1 MGDTPP
7 RIRLSARILLLD
19 DQDRI
24 LLFHNRYG
32 RANERT
38 CWSTPGG
45 GVNDGEPL
53 AEAAARELREE
64 TGLRVTAAA
73 VGPVVATTS
82 GRWTYSRTP
91 TLATEYYFH
100 LRVPA
105 FTVDTTAQEDGELSH
120 LLGHRWWPVAELG
133 SIPAQVLPIGLA
145 ELLRVIEDGPPV
157 EPITLTWFG

>member
-1 MGDTPP
+1 MGDTPH
-7 RIRLSARILLLD
+7 RVRTSARILLVDEL
-19 DQDRI
+19 DRI

-53 AEAAARELREE
+53 TAAAARELREE
-64 TGLRVTAAA
+64 TGLRVRAEQ

-82 GRWTYSRTP
+82 GMWTYSRTP
-91 TLATEYYFH
+91 TFATEYYFH
-100 LRVPA
+100 LRVPP

-120 LLGHRWWPVAELG
+120 LLGHNWWPIAELD
-133 SIPAQVLPIGLA
+133 SIPEQVVPIGLA
-145 ELLRVIEDGPPV
+145 ELLARLKAGPPV
-157 EPITLTWFG
+157 EPIQLTWFG